1 MAYYRPLFRQQKPAA
16 DPKEPWPGES
26 NARGDEHAWNNCSMT
41 SGAMAL
47 DYHTHG
53 AKRLWGGDLRHH
65 QSDLSGGTDLND
77 LKVAWSHIGSGY
89 QLVVLS
95 GRGWDGVMAAHR
107 QGRGIVLQGI
117 GDTPGSGTYRG
128 AHACYWNPDDAWG
141 DPLAS
146 RWQRVDR
153 ADIRRWAE
161 RLNPR
166 IQFAVTRARQP

>member
-1 MAYYRPLFRQQKPAA
+1 MAYYRPVFRQQKPSV
-16 DPKEPWPGES
+16 DPREPWPGES
-26 NARGDEHAWNNCSMT
+26 NAKGDEHAWNNCTMT

-47 DYHTHG
+47 DYHTRG
-53 AKRLWGGDLRHH
+53 AKRLWGGDLRHR

-77 LKVAWSHIGSGY
+77 LKAAWARLGYTLSIRSG
-89 QLVVLS
+89 Q
-95 GRGWDGVMAAHR
+95 GWAGVIAAR
-107 QGRGIVLQGI
+107 REDRAIILQGI

-128 AHACYWNPDDAWG
+128 AHAAIWLPDGAWG

-146 RWQRVDR
+146 RWQSVPQSS
-153 ADIRRWAE
+153 IRTWAE